1 MKVNNI
7 DKQNLDS
14 HTMEEESVVGSEN
27 SIKDIWN
34 RLPLVMKIAVVV
46 GDLFVLVFLIYYF
59 TS

>member
-14 HTMEEESVVGSEN
+14 HTTEEESVVGSEN

>member
-1 MKVNNI
+1 
-7 DKQNLDS
+7 
-14 HTMEEESVVGSEN
+14 MEEESVVRGEN

-46 GDLFVLVFLIYYF
+46 GDLFVLGFLIYYF

>member
-14 HTMEEESVVGSEN
+14 HTTEEESVVGSEN

-46 GDLFVLVFLIYYF
+46 GDLFVLGFLIYYF

>member
-7 DKQNLDS
+7 DKQSLDF

>member
-46 GDLFVLVFLIYYF
+46 GDLFVLGFLIYYF